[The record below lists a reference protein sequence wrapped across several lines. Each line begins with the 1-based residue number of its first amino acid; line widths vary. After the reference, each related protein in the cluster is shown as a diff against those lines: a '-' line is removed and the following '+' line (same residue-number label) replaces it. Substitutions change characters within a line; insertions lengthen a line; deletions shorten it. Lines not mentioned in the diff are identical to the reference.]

1 MNDLQ
6 VYQRI
11 ENPIQAAAE
20 MGRAM
25 SASGM
30 FGLKNPEAGMVV
42 ALTCLCEGITPID
55 FGRTYHLIMGRP
67 SMRSDAMLAEFR
79 KAGGTHKVLSR
90 TPELCAVELSFK
102 GQTAEFSLSWE
113 ECEKED
119 FSRARNER
127 TGEILW
133 DTPKDNY
140 AYPRKRM
147 QMMWARVISDGV
159 RTLTPEIVAGVYTP
173 EETED
178 FIEGEI
184 VAKPAALSPADA
196 IAKAASLA
204 VQETEAE
211 AVVDAEYEV
220 PFGTSNDV
228 QIAKLDM
235 LRKKLELSDQEWAA
249 ALHKRS
255 VTDVRQLSAEQADE
269 LILRMEARLA
279 KK

>member
-1 MNDLQ
+1 MNELQ

-11 ENPIQAAAE
+11 DNPIQAAAE

-79 KAGGTHKVLSR
+79 KAGGTHKILSR
-90 TPELCAVELSFK
+90 TPELCSVELTYK
-102 GQTAEFSLSWE
+102 GQTVEFSLSWA

-178 FIEGEI
+178 FLEGEI
-184 VAKPAALSPADA
+184 VDKPAVLSPSEA

-204 VQETEAE
+204 APQAE
-211 AVVDAEYEV
+211 AIDVEPEL
-220 PFGTSNDV
+220 PFGTSNDI
-228 QIAKLDM
+228 QIGKLEM
-235 LRKKLELSDQEWAA
+235 LRKQLELSDKDWQA
-249 ALHKRS
+249 ALSKRS
-255 VTDVRQLSAEQADE
+255 VTDVRHLSAEQADE

>member
-1 MNDLQ
+1 MKNEIQ

-30 FGLKNPEAGMVV
+30 FGLKNPEAGFVV
-42 ALTCLCEGITPID
+42 AMTCLCEGITPID
-55 FGRTYHLIMGRP
+55 FGRTYHLIQGKP

-79 KAGGTHKVLSR
+79 KSGGSHKVIRRDADECS
-90 TPELCAVELSFK
+90 VELTWK
-102 GQTAEFSLSWE
+102 GASVPFSLTWA

-119 FSRARNER
+119 FSRARDDRGN
-127 TGEILW
+127 ILW
-133 DTPKDNY
+133 DKPKDNY

-178 FIEGEI
+178 FIEGEV
-184 VAKPAALSPADA
+184 VAKPTPLSPAEA
-196 IAKAASLA
+196 MARAASLA
-204 VQETEAE
+204 EKKDDDVIDVEC
-211 AVVDAEYEV
+211 DI
-220 PFGTSNDV
+220 PFGTINDV
-228 QIAKLDM
+228 QLAKIESLRAKLEMTD
-235 LRKKLELSDQEWAA
+235 EQWAA
-249 ALHKRS
+249 SLKRREVS
-255 VTDVRQLSAEQADE
+255 LAKQLSSEQADE
-269 LILRMEARLA
+269 MILRMEAQLA
-279 KK
+279 KKS